1 MTDERQE
8 QQSTTFERALARL
21 EQIVAGIESGRTSL
35 EESIDKYAEGTG
47 LIKQCRTIL
56 DAAEKKIQIL
66 ARDDAGGL
74 AVEDELDDAA
84 TDA

>member
-1 MTDERQE
+1 MTE
-8 QQSTTFERALARL
+8 QQDQQKMTFEQAMARL
-21 EQIVAGIESGRTSL
+21 EQIVAGIEGGQTSL
-35 EESIDKYAEGTG
+35 EESIDKYAQGTG

-74 AVEDELDDAA
+74 AVEGELDD
-84 TDA
+84 DA